1 MVNTSLTANDDW
13 VRNRMAVLNVG
24 ADWQPDINDG
34 LRRLRTLR
42 LEAHRGNAR
51 WLLAIAGALAIGVSL
66 LTVPSPKVLAHK
78 CLECSMAVLQSLT
91 PSTPARADLKSP
103 SARTVAPTFQLQ
115 DADGKIVDLA
125 DLKGQVILVN
135 FWATWCEGCQVEI
148 PWFIEFQKQY
158 KSGGL
163 VVVGVSLD
171 ADGWKSVRPWLAER
185 KINYPI
191 VLGDDALAKKY
202 GLDAMPLTALVDRNG
217 RIADVHHGLV
227 DRAATQGRI
236 KALLEEHS
244 TNSPD

>member
-1 MVNTSLTANDDW
+1 MVNTSLTVSDAW
-13 VRNRMAVLNVG
+13 VRNRMAVLDPA
-24 ADWQPDINDG
+24 ADWQPDISNG

-42 LEAHRGNAR
+42 PEAHGRNTR
-51 WLLAIAGALAIGVSL
+51 WLLA
-66 LTVPSPKVLAHK
+66 VPSPKVLAHK

-91 PSTPARADLKSP
+91 PSTAARADLKSP
-103 SARTVAPTFQLQ
+103 SARAVAPTFRLQ

-125 DLKGQVILVN
+125 GLKGQVVLVN

-148 PWFIEFQKQY
+148 PWFVDFQKQY

-163 VVVGVSLD
+163 VVVGVSMD

-185 KINYPI
+185 KINYAI

-202 GLDAMPLTALVDRNG
+202 ALDAMPLTALVDRNG
-217 RIADVHHGLV
+217 RIADVHPGLV

-236 KALLEEHS
+236 KALLEERS
-244 TNSPD
+244 TNSTD